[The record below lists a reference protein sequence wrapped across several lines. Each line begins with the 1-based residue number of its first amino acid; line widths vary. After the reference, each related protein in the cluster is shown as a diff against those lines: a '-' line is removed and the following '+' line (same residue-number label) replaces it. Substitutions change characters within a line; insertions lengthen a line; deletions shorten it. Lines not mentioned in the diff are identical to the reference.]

1 MAGWFRL
8 STALAENPDS
18 SPRTE
23 IQFQGDLTCLTSEGL
38 YTHMYKPIHRYSPSI
53 NLEIH

>member
-8 STALAENPDS
+8 STVLAENPDS
-18 SPRTE
+18 INRTE
-23 IQFQGDLTCLTSEGL
+23 IQFQRDLTCLAAEGL
-38 YTHMYKPIHRYSPSI
+38 RTHMYKPIHRYSPSI

>member
-18 SPRTE
+18 INRTE
-23 IQFQGDLTCLTSEGL
+23 IQFQRDLTCLTAEGL
-38 YTHMYKPIHRYSPSI
+38 RTHMYKPIHRYSPSI